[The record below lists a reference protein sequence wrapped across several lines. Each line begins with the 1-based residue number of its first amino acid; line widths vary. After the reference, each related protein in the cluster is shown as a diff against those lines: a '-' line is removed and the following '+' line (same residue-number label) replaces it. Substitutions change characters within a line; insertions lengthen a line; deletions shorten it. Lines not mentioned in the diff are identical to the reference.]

1 MPEAQPA
8 GPAPVGPIAGMRD
21 GAGAFDDQLM
31 KLLARRRVL
40 GSAPSEERGTGQTM
54 PRTQKSS
61 ETPAASGRKGAVPS
75 GKTVSSE
82 KKSAR
87 KGASAIKAAKPTKA
101 LPTVKTVKTVK
112 KASPAPKKPAAVSRK
127 TAAAAKGAAASTAKP
142 AAAST
147 AKPAK
152 KHTAARV
159 SGRSPAP
166 QPAARA
172 PQKRVAE
179 TDDKPRAAFLA
190 EQRTL
195 LLKERD
201 SYTRQAE
208 ELKAEA
214 DSLALEHEP
223 GDVQFDEEGG
233 EGGTSNVDRELDLV
247 LSAQARGAIA
257 EIDRALAKINAGTYG
272 TCEQC
277 GNAIPQARL
286 KALPYAALCVACKSG
301 GLSRR

>member
-1 MPEAQPA
+1 
-8 GPAPVGPIAGMRD
+8 
-21 GAGAFDDQLM
+21 
-31 KLLARRRVL
+31 
-40 GSAPSEERGTGQTM
+40 
-54 PRTQKSS
+54 
-61 ETPAASGRKGAVPS
+61 VPS
-75 GKTVSSE
+75 GKTALSE
-82 KKSAR
+82 KKSAK
-87 KGASAIKAAKPTKA
+87 KGAAAVRAAKTTKA
-101 LPTVKTVKTVK
+101 VNTVKPVNTAKPVKTVKPAPLTK
-112 KASPAPKKPAAVSRK
+112 KAGPARKKPAPVAKK
-127 TAAAAKGAAASTAKP
+127 TAASAKGTSAT
-142 AAAST
+142 T
-147 AKPAK
+147 TKPAK
-152 KHTAARV
+152 KQTTARV
-159 SGRSPAP
+159 SGRGPAP
-166 QPAARA
+166 QPPARA
-172 PQKRVAE
+172 PQKRSAE
-179 TDDKPRAAFLA
+179 ADEKPRAAFLA

-272 TCEQC
+272 RCEQC
-277 GNAIPQARL
+277 GNPIPQARL

>member
-1 MPEAQPA
+1 
-8 GPAPVGPIAGMRD
+8 
-21 GAGAFDDQLM
+21 
-31 KLLARRRVL
+31 
-40 GSAPSEERGTGQTM
+40 M

-127 TAAAAKGAAASTAKP
+127 TAAAAKGAAASTAKPAAASTARPAAASTARP

>member
-1 MPEAQPA
+1 
-8 GPAPVGPIAGMRD
+8 
-21 GAGAFDDQLM
+21 
-31 KLLARRRVL
+31 
-40 GSAPSEERGTGQTM
+40 M

-87 KGASAIKAAKPTKA
+87 KGASAIQAAKPTKA
-101 LPTVKTVKTVK
+101 VQTVKPVKTVK

-147 AKPAK
+147 ARPATASTAKQAK